1 MSLDKE
7 VQCVHR
13 LFIEDFYN
21 EVQPQEVKIYID
33 QNGKIYVVKIKDLEE
48 YKNKQKRKSKLKE
61 IIKNLKEIN

>member
-21 EVQPQEVKIYID
+21 EVQPQEVKTYID

-48 YKNKQKRKSKLKE
+48 YKNKQKRKSKLKK
-61 IIKNLKEIN
+61 IIKKLKEKN